1 MCRIDCIESNRVLTH
16 PMVMAI
22 QKTSH
27 TVETPAGN
35 ARYCR
40 HLLATLWQPLL
51 LRLLT
56 LAITL
61 TPPQVRVIIRQLI

>member
-1 MCRIDCIESNRVLTH
+1 MIDHALST
-16 PMVMAI
+16 P
-22 QKTSH
+22 
-27 TVETPAGN
+27 VETPAGN

-56 LAITL
+56 LAAAL
-61 TPPQVRVIIRQLI
+61 TPPQVRRRQLTVRHIKLKARSRLTLPP